1 MIIWG
6 ILLGGLVFLKQKW
19 AKALIAVLIVGYI
32 ILVFVGINEVPK
44 FAQNKLIFSEIKN
57 AFIVIVIVAS
67 VYFLSKK
74 DQSPNKQQEKARKDR
89 KLDSIKNPNIR
100 HSETY
105 LTHSKEILHIDSNV
119 ESKENVLLSSKDSI
133 ESKEIYQ
140 AKSLEKEHTQDI
152 TPEVEIIEVKD
163 ENKRSKNDRILCSF
177 CGSKNVSNANFCH
190 SCGKSISLDSKDF
203 RESKKEYANNKAGIL
218 KYQGLFKFL

>member
-19 AKALIAVLIVGYI
+19 AKALIAVLIAGYI
-32 ILVFVGINEVPK
+32 FLVFVGINEVPK

-89 KLDSIKNPNIR
+89 KLDSIKTLI
-100 HSETY
+100 
-105 LTHSKEILHIDSNV
+105 
-119 ESKENVLLSSKDSI
+119 
-133 ESKEIYQ
+133 
-140 AKSLEKEHTQDI
+140 
-152 TPEVEIIEVKD
+152 
-163 ENKRSKNDRILCSF
+163 
-177 CGSKNVSNANFCH
+177 
-190 SCGKSISLDSKDF
+190 
-203 RESKKEYANNKAGIL
+203 
-218 KYQGLFKFL
+218 